1 MKPGRR
7 IRSGAVIDRE
17 KYNDL
22 CEEMRQR
29 AGATGCVII
38 VFHGERGSGISCRV
52 QVELANELP
61 PLLRKIGDPME
72 VDNQDLGSLN

>member
-1 MKPGRR
+1 M
-7 IRSGAVIDRE
+7 IDRG

-52 QVELANELP
+52 QVEFAKEVP
-61 PLLRKIGDPME
+61 SLLRKIADRRLSTSMN
-72 VDNQDLGSLN
+72 DQ